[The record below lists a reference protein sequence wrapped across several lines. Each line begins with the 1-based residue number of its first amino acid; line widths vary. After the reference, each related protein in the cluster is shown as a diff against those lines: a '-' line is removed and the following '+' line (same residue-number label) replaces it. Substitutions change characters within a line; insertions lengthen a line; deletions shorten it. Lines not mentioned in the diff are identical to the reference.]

1 MAGWWGKFRQALRHD
16 APRIPGWWA
25 KSNEIARAE
34 RQKMRKERLQIKGN
48 LQRTGHPTA
57 PSYPVE
63 PGAHAEVTGI
73 TGEGP
78 GNSSQQAVLVI
89 AYPDGRAFSLRLHQN
104 YRVQNAIMFA
114 ARFNMACSRAD
125 GSAAPERMTL

>member
-1 MAGWWGKFRQALRHD
+1 MAGWWGKFRQGLRD
-16 APRIPGWWA
+16 DVPRLPGWWA

-34 RQKMRKERLQIKGN
+34 RQKMRKERLQIRGN
-48 LQRTGHPTA
+48 LRRTGLPTA

-73 TGEGP
+73 TAV
-78 GNSSQQAVLVI
+78 GNSQQAVLVI
-89 AYPDGRAFSLRLHQN
+89 AYPDGRAASLRLHEN
-104 YRVQNAIMFA
+104 RRVQNAIEFA
-114 ARFNMACSRAD
+114 AKFNMACSRAD